1 MSLFSR
7 GFRAQKKKIRSEYRQ
22 GILSTIGSLGLVD
35 LDERQVEVASKY
47 IKFPLSYSSQS
58 AVHPSLR
65 PDLEVEFSFTQPRLL
80 PKLKSVQSLVS
91 QFTASEPETNILCL
105 SAIQTG
111 ADKLSAL
118 TWRLLRRERSDPSD
132 DPAIIRHLH
141 DLCALAPVIEA
152 HRDSFIKTAQASFED
167 DQKTG
172 RRVTG
177 VA

>member
-1 MSLFSR
+1 M
-7 GFRAQKKKIRSEYRQ
+7 
-22 GILSTIGSLGLVD
+22 
-35 LDERQVEVASKY
+35 
-47 IKFPLSYSSQS
+47 
-58 AVHPSLR
+58 HPSLR